1 MISRKLIILLFIL
14 SVLFGGAIDAVA
26 GTSMATG
33 APVVPPAGFI
43 GFCVKHPEMCLGA
56 EAAPAAP
63 VKLTWRH
70 ARELEDVQMRVN
82 GRVAPRAM
90 PANAWDYPTDGT
102 GDCNRY
108 ALEKQR
114 ELLELGWPRDALL
127 LTVAITERGEGHLVL
142 VATTDEGDFVL
153 DNRYPRVRPWE
164 AMPYRWIARQ
174 SRVQAAAWVGLAG
187 APVQVAETR

>member
-1 MISRKLIILLFIL
+1 MVGKKLAVLLLVL
-14 SVLFGGAIDAVA
+14 SASFGTATHAAA
-26 GTSMATG
+26 GTSMSTG

-43 GFCVKHPEMCLGA
+43 GFCVKHVEVCVGA

-63 VKLTWRH
+63 VPLTWRR

-82 GRVAPRAM
+82 GRIAPRAM
-90 PANAWDYPTDGT
+90 PVSAWDYPTDGT

-114 ELLELGWPRDALL
+114 ELQERGWPRDALL
-127 LTVAITERGEGHLVL
+127 LAVAITERGEGHLVL
-142 VATTDEGDFVL
+142 VVTTDEGDFVL
-153 DNRYPRVRPWE
+153 DNRYARVRPWE

-174 SRVQAAAWVGLAG
+174 SRQRAAEWVGLAG
-187 APVQVAETR
+187 APVQVAAAR